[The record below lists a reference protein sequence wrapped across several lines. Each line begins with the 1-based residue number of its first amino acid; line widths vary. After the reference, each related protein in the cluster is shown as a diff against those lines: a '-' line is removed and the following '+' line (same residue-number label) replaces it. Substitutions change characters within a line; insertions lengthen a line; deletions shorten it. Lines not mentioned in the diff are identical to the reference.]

1 MRRPARGAFLAAGI
15 LGAVLL
21 GGCGDGGAEVSIP
34 QVEVIEQPQIS
45 QTEEQ
50 KEAQLDP
57 ESEAGTVLG
66 EEEVIVM
73 SPEGEPQTALYTRIR
88 GNGDF
93 SIAYDAARFLLS
105 ASDRELRF
113 EPAEE
118 AAGQDSEAASEE
130 APESFLS
137 IRTEDAPSA
146 EELADQYVA
155 DSGEECSVEEM
166 TIGEGEY
173 PALWV
178 SYAEGTEPDSRSCSL
193 YIFRHNSALYTAQ
206 LDGTAGN
213 VEMTA
218 ELNTILSTLRFDEG

>member
-21 GGCGDGGAEVSIP
+21 GGCGDGGAEVSVP

-50 KEAQLDP
+50 REAQLDP

-66 EEEVIVM
+66 EEEVTVM
-73 SPEGEPQTALYTRIR
+73 TPEGEPQTALYTRVR

-93 SIAYDAARFLLS
+93 SIAYDKSRFSIAAS
-105 ASDRELRF
+105 AGELRF
-113 EPAEE
+113 EP
-118 AAGQDSEAASEE
+118 SEE
-130 APESFLS
+130 QEPAFLS

-166 TIGEGEY
+166 TIGRANIRPCG
-173 PALWV
+173 
-178 SYAEGTEPDSRSCSL
+178 
-193 YIFRHNSALYTAQ
+193 SAMRKGQSQTAAVAACTYSAI
-206 LDGTAGN
+206 TAPFTPHSWT
-213 VEMTA
+213 VLPEMWK
-218 ELNTILSTLRFDEG
+218 

>member
-1 MRRPARGAFLAAGI
+1 MLRPARGLFLAAGI
-15 LGAVLL
+15 LGSVLL
-21 GGCGDGGAEVSIP
+21 GGCGGSGAEVSIP

-73 SPEGEPQTALYTRIR
+73 SPEGEPQTALYTRVR

-93 SIAYDAARFLLS
+93 SIAYDKSRFSIAVS
-105 ASDRELRF
+105 AGELCF
-113 EPAEE
+113 EPAGEQE
-118 AAGQDSEAASEE
+118 AA
-130 APESFLS
+130 FLS

-155 DSGEECSVEEM
+155 DSGEECSVEEVS
-166 TIGEGEY
+166 IGEGEY

-193 YIFRHNSALYTAQ
+193 YVFRYNSVLYVAQ
-206 LDGTAGN
+206 LDGTVGN
-213 VEMTA
+213 AEMTA

>member
-1 MRRPARGAFLAAGI
+1 MLRPARGLFLAAGI
-15 LGAVLL
+15 LGSVLL
-21 GGCGDGGAEVSIP
+21 GGCGGSGAEVSIP

-73 SPEGEPQTALYTRIR
+73 SPEGEPQTALYTRVR

-93 SIAYDAARFLLS
+93 SIAYDKSRFSIAAS
-105 ASDRELRF
+105 AGELRF
-113 EPAEE
+113 EPSGEQE
-118 AAGQDSEAASEE
+118 AA
-130 APESFLS
+130 FLS

>member
-50 KEAQLDP
+50 REAQLDP

-66 EEEVIVM
+66 EEEVTVM
-73 SPEGEPQTALYTRIR
+73 TPEGEPQTALYTRVR

-93 SIAYDAARFLLS
+93 SIAYDKSRFSIAAS
-105 ASDRELRF
+105 AGELRF
-113 EPAEE
+113 EP
-118 AAGQDSEAASEE
+118 SEE
-130 APESFLS
+130 QEPAFLS

-178 SYAEGTEPDSRSCSL
+178 SYADGTEPDSRSCSL
-193 YIFRHNSALYTAQ
+193 YVFRHNSALYTAQ
-206 LDGTAGN
+206 LDGTVGN
-213 VEMTA
+213 AEMTA